1 MKKWVL
7 ILRYIVSDWRLA
19 RAYRA
24 GDMNSRGG
32 STHSRFTLDQSLE
45 YIDRVFQEYFSFG
58 GLQPADIRGARILEA
73 GPGDNFGVALRFLTA
88 GAEKVTCID
97 KFYAERD
104 EAHQAKIYHAL
115 QDRLP
120 APEAG
125 AFGRI
130 VCWENGV
137 ARFDESR
144 LEYIFGVGLEEAD
157 GRLPHGNFDLIVS
170 RAVLTE
176 IPEAEKSFQVMD
188 TLLKPGGRMWH
199 KIDLSDYDMLSGLG
213 YSPLEFLTVP
223 EPIWKSMASHAGR
236 PNRRRVG
243 FYRDI
248 LDKLGYESRLHIVQL
263 AGHREPSGP
272 GRLRLQKIPAAL
284 QDELRRI
291 RPRLAAPF
299 RALSDEELLIS
310 DIFLEARKPER
321 KET

>member
-24 GDMNSRGG
+24 GNMNSRGG
-32 STHSRFTLDQSLE
+32 STHSRFTLDQSSQ

-58 GLQPADIRGARILEA
+58 NLQPGAVSDWQVLEA

-88 GAEKVTCID
+88 GAARVTCLD

-104 EAHQAKIYHAL
+104 DTHQAKIYCAL
-115 QDRLP
+115 RALLP
-120 APEAG
+120 AAEAA
-125 AFGRI
+125 AFDRI
-130 VCWENGV
+130 VRWENGV

-144 LEYIFGVGLEEAD
+144 LEYIYGLGLEEAG
-157 GRLPHGNFDLIVS
+157 GRLPNGAFDLIVS

-188 TLLKPGGRMWH
+188 TLLKPGGRMLH

-223 EPIWKSMASHAGR
+223 ESIWKSMASHAGR

-248 LDKLGYESRLHIVQL
+248 LHKLGYESRLHIVRL
-263 AGHREPSGP
+263 AGESDPAGP
-272 GRLRLQKIPAAL
+272 GRLRIDTISPA
-284 QDELRRI
+284 QREELRKI

-299 RALSDEELLIS
+299 RDLSDEDLLIV

-321 KET
+321 KES